1 MDTNFALFTVFS
13 LVLLFAAFRV
23 ITAKSPVAA
32 ALHLV
37 LAFFSAAC
45 VWMLLQAEFL
55 AIALVLVYVGA
66 VMVLFLFVVMM
77 MDINVESL
85 RAGFWKHF
93 PVAGLVGAIIALEM
107 ILVLYRGFS
116 LDEAAPLAADVAQM
130 GNTKALGAE
139 LYTRYVYPVQI
150 AAVLLLV
157 AIIAAIAL
165 TLRGRKDSRHQDPSE
180 QVKVKKADRLRIVKM
195 PAVRPQAAAPAAP
208 AADAANPGGQA

>member
-1 MDTNFALFTVFS
+1 MDTNFALFTVFA

-23 ITAKSPVAA
+23 ITAKSPVTA

-37 LAFFSAAC
+37 LSFFSAAC
-45 VWMLLQAEFL
+45 LWMMLQAEFL

-77 MDINVESL
+77 MDINTDEL

-116 LDEAAPLAADVAQM
+116 LDEAAPLAAEVARM
-130 GNTKALGAE
+130 GNTKALGTE
-139 LYTRYVYPVQI
+139 LYTRYVFPVQI

-195 PAVRPQAAAPAAP
+195 PVVRRDSAAPAN
-208 AADAANPGGQA
+208 DAAKNGSQA